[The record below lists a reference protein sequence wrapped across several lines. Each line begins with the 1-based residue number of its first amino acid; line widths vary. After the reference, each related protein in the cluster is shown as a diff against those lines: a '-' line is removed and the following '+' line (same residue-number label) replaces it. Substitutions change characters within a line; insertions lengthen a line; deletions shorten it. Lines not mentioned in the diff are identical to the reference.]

1 MKALIVSDI
10 HGSLDAARKI
20 EKLAPSYDIII
31 CLGDILYH
39 GPRNDL
45 PQSYNPKAVI
55 PIMNSLQDRIIAVR
69 GNCEAE
75 VDQMVL
81 SFPVMSTTAIVFADS
96 FSLTLTHGHI
106 YNEENPVPGSSVML
120 YGHTHIPVAHEKD
133 GIVFFNPGSMSIPKG
148 GFKATYGEYCDGV
161 LSVRDLED
169 SSIVMSYTL
178 QD

>member
-55 PIMNSLQDRIIAVR
+55 PIMNSLKDRIIAVR

-81 SFPVMSTTAIVFADS
+81 SFPVMSTTAVVFADS
-96 FSLTLTHGHI
+96 F
-106 YNEENPVPGSSVML
+106 NPVPGSSVML
-120 YGHTHIPVAHEKD
+120 YGHTHIPAAHEKD
-133 GIVFFNPGSMSIPKG
+133 GIIFFNPGSMSIPKG

-169 SSIVMSYTL
+169 SSIVMSYNL
-178 QD
+178 QV